1 MGRVIKTAI
10 ITAVVVGATVAT
22 GGALG
27 FGPAAGFAAGTAAGT
42 SAALTATLSAMAMAG
57 LGTLAMA
64 GVGMLTSKGIE
75 ATRDN
80 FGTKV
85 SARGAS
91 NPRLLIYG
99 ECRVGGTITQMQTTG
114 TNNTKLCMFI
124 AVAGHIVNK
133 IVRVRFNDTI
143 ITHSE
148 TIANDTT
155 INATNSAFIN
165 TNNDNNMGSGRLVR
179 FVAFDGTQTA
189 RCTLAASTLGNSF
202 VPTTH
207 KFINVAY
214 VYFELIFDNEKLN
227 AIPNISFDVQGKKLF
242 DPRDSSTS
250 FSSNPALCIRD
261 YLTDT
266 VYGLKALSTEIND
279 TTAGGGFAAAAN
291 TCDVDANPISG
302 GSVEDAYTCNGF
314 TNFSASGEGVIE
326 GLLSSCAGKLTY
338 TNGQFNLFP
347 QANQT
352 PSLTVTDDDI
362 LEPIT
367 LVTAPETGATYNQ
380 VKTVFPDSTQA
391 FKTQDT
397 PVFTDSTFLDSDTP
411 SGGSTAN
418 FRKMLELQTP
428 FTTTHTASQR
438 LGRIALKLSRKKQT
452 ISILVGLNFLKVQP
466 QDWIYVTNE
475 RFGFDQ
481 KTFQVMSVELS
492 PIGDRDN
499 PTLAVRITAR
509 EIDSTVTP
517 FLTADYTTP
526 EATADDLTLS
536 HSEFVGNQSIIDDNI
551 SLFGTASASS
561 VTTASGTNPQLTQI
575 ASTTVN
581 FTGLSSGNV
590 MINIFFVPFINDTG
604 GGLTLAKTCGVDIL
618 RGSTTIFD
626 EDFKFL
632 HKNSS
637 DPDGVEVANGI
648 SVINAIHVDT
658 NVAAGSYTYSVKVS
672 GIFRVENVRLAV
684 SVFTK

>member
-1 MGRVIKTAI
+1 MGRVIKTAVI
-10 ITAVVVGATVAT
+10 SAVVVGAVVAT

-27 FGPAAGFAAGTAAGT
+27 FGPAAGILAGGTATAT
-42 SAALTATLSAMAMAG
+42 AVTATLSAAAMAG
-57 LGTLAMA
+57 L
-64 GVGMLTSKGIE
+64 GMLTSKGIE

-99 ECRVGGTITQMQTTG
+99 ECRVGGTITQMQTVG
-114 TNNTKLCMFI
+114 TNNTKLCMFV

-179 FVAFDGTQTA
+179 FVAFDGSQTA
-189 RCTLAASTLGNSF
+189 RCTLAASTLGSSF

-227 AIPNISFDVQGKKLF
+227 AIPNISFDVQGKKVF

-397 PVFTDSTFLDSDTP
+397 PVFTDSTFLTSDTP
-411 SGGSTAN
+411 SGGSEAN

-509 EIDSTVTP
+509 EIDNTITP
-517 FLTADYTTP
+517 FLTADYTDP
-526 EATADDLTLS
+526 EDPASDLSLD

-551 SLFGTASASS
+551 SLFGTNSVSS
-561 VTTASGTNPQLTQI
+561 VTISGTTSI
-575 ASTTVN
+575 ITATVN
-581 FTGLSSGNV
+581 FTGLSSGNI
-590 MINIFFVPFINDTG
+590 MINLFFIPLMQNQVEVRREPVAIK
-604 GGLTLAKTCGVDIL
+604 LL
-618 RGSTTIFD
+618 RGSTTVFNETMTFIH
-626 EDFKFL
+626 ENTGSGLNTLAKV
-632 HKNSS
+632 SS
-637 DPDGVEVANGI
+637 TPYVNI
-648 SVINAIHVDT
+648 LHVDT
-658 NVAAGSYTYSVKVS
+658 NVSAGSYTYTAQVGA
-672 GIFRVENVRLAV
+672 GIERVDSIKLAV
-684 SVFTK
+684 TVFTK

>member
-1 MGRVIKTAI
+1 MGRVVKTAI
-10 ITAVVVGATVAT
+10 IGAVVTFAVVAT
-22 GGALG
+22 AGMAG
-27 FGPAAGFAAGTAAGT
+27 FGIAAATAGGIGAAF
-42 SAALTATLSAMAMAG
+42 SAAAIAG
-57 LGTLAMA
+57 LSTLAMA

-99 ECRVGGTITQMQTTG
+99 ECRVGGTITQMQSTG
-114 TNNTKLCMFI
+114 TNNTKLCMFV

-148 TIANDTT
+148 TIANDAV

-179 FVAFDGTQTA
+179 FVAFDGSQTA
-189 RCTLAASTLGNSF
+189 RCSLAASTLGDSF

-207 KFINVAY
+207 KFINCAY
-214 VYFELIFDNEKLN
+214 VYFELVFDNEKLN
-227 AIPNISFDVQGKKLF
+227 AIPNISFDVQGKKVF

-279 TTAGGGFAAAAN
+279 TTSGGGFAAAAN
-291 TCDVDANPISG
+291 VCDVDANPISG

-352 PSLTVTDDDI
+352 PSLTVTDNDI
-362 LEPIT
+362 LEPIQ
-367 LVTAPETGATYNQ
+367 LVTAPETGASYNQ

-397 PVFTDSTFLDSDTP
+397 PVFTDSTFLTSDTP
-411 SGGSTAN
+411 SGGNQAN

-499 PTLAVRITAR
+499 PTLAVKITAR
-509 EIDSTVTP
+509 EIDNTITP

-536 HSEFVGNQSIIDDNI
+536 HSEFIGNQSIIDDNI
-551 SLFGTASASS
+551 SLFGTSSASA
-561 VTTASGTNPQLTQI
+561 VTTASGINPLLTQI

-581 FTGLSSGNV
+581 FTGFSSGNV
-590 MINIFFVPFINDTG
+590 MINIFFLPFVNDG
-604 GGLTLAKTCGVDIL
+604 GSGNLIKKSVSVFLL
-618 RGSTTIFD
+618 RGSTTIFS
-626 EDFKFL
+626 ENFRFL
-632 HKNSS
+632 HKEPSS
-637 DPDGVEVANGI
+637 GSNPAPGITEANGLSI
-648 SVINAIHVDT
+648 INLIHVDT
-658 NVAAGSYTYSVKVS
+658 NVAAGSYTYSAKVQ
-672 GIFRVENVRLAV
+672 GTFRAESVRFAV